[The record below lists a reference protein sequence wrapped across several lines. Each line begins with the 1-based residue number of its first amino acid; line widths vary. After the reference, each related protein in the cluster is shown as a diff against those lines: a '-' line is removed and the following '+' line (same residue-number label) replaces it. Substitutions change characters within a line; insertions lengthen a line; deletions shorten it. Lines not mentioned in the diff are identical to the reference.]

1 MHVAI
6 YGRYIK
12 DTHFSFVQ
20 LLIQKLNQWGV
31 SKILVYKDISE
42 KFIEFDQKKCVEVFS
57 SHTNLLEKNVSFLFS
72 LGGDGSLLDTL
83 TLVKDSGIPII
94 GINMGRLG
102 FLSSIQTD
110 EIDEALEAIKQ
121 NNFYIDERTLL
132 SISLKN
138 NPFGDANFA
147 LNEITI
153 NNTHTSSMLAVHVYL
168 NNEFLN
174 SYWADGL
181 IISTPTGSTAYSLSC
196 GGPIILPDSAN
207 FIINPIAPHNLNVRP
222 LIVPDSAVL
231 KLIPESR
238 QGKIMLS
245 LDSRSIAIDNTEEI
259 IISKESFKIKLIR
272 LNKHSFLSTL
282 RNKLKWGTD
291 SRN

>member
-42 KFIEFDQKKCVEVFS
+42 KFIEFDDTKCVEVFT
-57 SHTNLLEKNVSFLFS
+57 SHTQLLEQKVSFLFS

-153 NNTHTSSMLAVHVYL
+153 NNTHTSSMLTVHVYL

-196 GGPIILPDSAN
+196 GGPIILPDSGN

-259 IISKESFKIKLIR
+259 VISKESFKIKLIR